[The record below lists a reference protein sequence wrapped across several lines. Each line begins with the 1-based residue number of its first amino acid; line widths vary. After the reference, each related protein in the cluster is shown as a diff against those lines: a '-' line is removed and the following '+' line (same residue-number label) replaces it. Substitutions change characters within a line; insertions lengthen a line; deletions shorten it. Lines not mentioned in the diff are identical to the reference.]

1 MTYSWTLTNISPRRE
16 YFKKCVSATTTIRK
30 IFERREQLKV
40 TADCSL
46 VLPVLKFSH
55 LAFRRCRRILT
66 EPASL
71 VIYGGINAV
80 ES

>member
-16 YFKKCVSATTTIRK
+16 YFKKCVSATTIRK
-30 IFERREQLKV
+30 ICERREQLKV

-46 VLPVLKFSH
+46 VLPVLRFSY

-71 VIYGGINAV
+71 VIYGGKNAV